1 MRLAA
6 VVLAAGKGTRMK
18 SDLPKVLHK
27 VCGQPMIIQ
36 VLDALNQIGVEKIVA
51 VVGFGGDQVERAI
64 SGQAEI
70 VCQQQQLGTA
80 HALLQAQNK
89 LSDFPGHIL
98 VVCGDT
104 PLIKPD
110 TLASLAQFHVS
121 RGAVATVLTA
131 RLNDPTGYGR
141 VIRDETG
148 RIAKIVEHKDASPAE
163 LAVDEINSGI
173 YCFAVP
179 GLFKNL
185 AGLTPENAQGEYY
198 LTDIIETYVAH
209 GLPVEARLVED
220 AAEIQGINDRKQLA
234 GAEFV
239 LRRRVL
245 EKLMFSGV
253 TVMDPH
259 STFIDR
265 GVEVGKDTII
275 YPFTII
281 EGKTVIGEEC
291 IIGPGSHLTDVKV
304 GDKVSIQN
312 SVLQESNIG
321 DGCLIGPFAYI
332 RPGCQLGRGVKVGD
346 FVELKKT
353 VIGDG
358 SKVPHLSYVGDAQV
372 GEKVNIGAGTITC
385 NYDGKNKWQTRIGNN
400 AFIGSNTNLVAP
412 VEVGEGAVTGAGST
426 ITKNVPAGALG
437 VARGQQKV
445 IPNWSERKK

>member
-18 SDLPKVLHK
+18 SNLPKVLHK
-27 VCGQPMIIQ
+27 VCGQPMIVQ
-36 VLDALNQIGVEKIVA
+36 VLDALNQIGVEKIVT
-51 VVGFGGDQVERAI
+51 VVGFSGDQVERAI
-64 SGQAEI
+64 SGQTEI
-70 VCQQQQLGTA
+70 VYQQQQLGTA

-104 PLIKPD
+104 PLIKPE
-110 TLASLAQFHVS
+110 TLASLAQFHVA

-148 RIAKIVEHKDASPAE
+148 RIARIVEQKDASPDD

-173 YCFAVP
+173 YCLAVP

-198 LTDIIETYVAH
+198 LTDIIETYVGR

-220 AAEIQGINDRKQLA
+220 PAEIQGINDRKQLA
-234 GAEFV
+234 GAEAV
-239 LRRRVL
+239 LRQRVL
-245 EKLMFSGV
+245 EELMLSGV

-265 GVEVGKDTII
+265 SVEVGKDTII

-291 IIGPGSHLTDVKV
+291 IIGPGSHLTDVKI

-312 SVLQESNIG
+312 SVLQESDIG
-321 DGCLIGPFAYI
+321 DGSLIGPFAYI

-426 ITKNVPAGALG
+426 ITKDVPAGALG
-437 VARGQQKV
+437 VARGLQKV